1 MKPSIVQR
9 EEPQLQSTLYVIA
22 FLELREAMRANKP
35 QEEIQRILLSS
46 PRLMASFI
54 INRSKYL
61 ARRKQKKMKNTEQIL
76 VTKGPETKLEV

>member
-1 MKPSIVQR
+1 
-9 EEPQLQSTLYVIA
+9 
-22 FLELREAMRANKP
+22 
-35 QEEIQRILLSS
+35 
-46 PRLMASFI
+46 MASFI